1 MFPIRIN
8 LIYSFWIKGGVE
20 VGASLPGT
28 NAANI
33 INLLKEEKL
42 NGYFILYHR
51 HSKDSHKFTS
61 CRDDKTFPG
70 RQYINR
76 YAAEWDMLIELS

>member
-42 NGYFILYHR
+42 NDYFIFV
-51 HSKDSHKFTS
+51 SQEF
-61 CRDDKTFPG
+61 
-70 RQYINR
+70 
-76 YAAEWDMLIELS
+76 